1 MFKESLYRDMKISL
15 ETWRCKDFL
24 EINNTKFIEMFK
36 EKGTKTIW
44 RNNIAF
50 SLKSSEYFLMKMEI
64 QSMET
69 I

>member
-1 MFKESLYRDMKISL
+1 M
-15 ETWRCKDFL
+15 ETWKFHWRLEDVKIFL

-36 EKGTKTIW
+36 EKSTKTIW

-64 QSMET
+64 QFMET